1 MLGNRSTRKSAGEV
15 GHVQRD
21 EVVARPLQLGVDG
34 ARHHVARREVLHVVV
49 ARHER
54 CAVAQAQDA
63 ALAAHRLRDQER
75 LRGRVIEAGRVELE
89 ELHVRDARADPVRHR
104 DAVAGRDVGV
114 RRVEVDLAR
123 AAGGQHHRARDD
135 RFHGAGRLVQQ
146 VGAEHDVRPA
156 VLRGRQQIDRHVI
169 GQYRDAVGAP
179 RDARQQRRLDRPA
192 GRVLGVDDA
201 AGGVAALA
209 PERQVPVGVAIERD
223 AQLVGERQDV
233 LGRLA
238 RADLHDVAVAQAVT
252 HPQRVVDVGGDRL
265 GVVGIQRAGH
275 AALREGGVGV
285 GGGALGRDHHPPV
298 FGRAQRE
305 VQACQ
310 PRTDDQVV
318 GLDQEVT
325 LPAHA
330 AHCRS
335 GVRATLNRPA

>member
-1 MLGNRSTRKSAGEV
+1 MLGKRSTRKSPRQV
-15 GHVQRD
+15 GHVEHD

-34 ARHHVARREVLHVVV
+34 ARHHVARREVLHLVV

-54 CAVAQAQDA
+54 GAVAQAQDA

-89 ELHVRDARADPVRHR
+89 ELHVRDARAHPVRHR

-146 VGAEHDVRPA
+146 VGAEHGVRPA

-169 GQYRDAVGAP
+169 GQHRDAVGAP
-179 RDARQQRRLDRPA
+179 RDAREQRLLDRPA

-209 PERQVPVGVAIERD
+209 PERQVPVGVAVERD
-223 AQLVGERQDV
+223 ARARWRTTGC
-233 LGRLA
+233 A
-238 RADLHDVAVAQAVT
+238 RA
-252 HPQRVVDVGGDRL
+252 P
-265 GVVGIQRAGH
+265 RARRSRRCRG
-275 AALREGGVGV
+275 
-285 GGGALGRDHHPPV
+285 
-298 FGRAQRE
+298 GRARRPRA
-305 VQACQ
+305 ACRRRGWRS
-310 PRTDDQVV
+310 PRCRRD
-318 GLDQEVT
+318 
-325 LPAHA
+325 PA
-330 AHCRS
+330 R
-335 GVRATLNRPA
+335 RRRRPARRRCWRRRGRAWSRPPPARARPRAARSTGPPAPNR